1 MAGASSEYDVIV
13 VGGGNAA
20 LCAALAAREQGARV
34 IVLER
39 APQHMRGG
47 NSRHTRNLRCAHD
60 ADASPMTGVYTEA
73 EFLEDLIG
81 VTGSPANHDLT
92 RLLLKASRDVP
103 RWMAARGAR
112 WQAPIAGTL
121 ALSRTN
127 LFFLGGGKA
136 LLNAYYDRIARQGVD
151 VLYETGVCD
160 LLLDGPR
167 LDGVVT
173 ADGRVIRGKAA
184 VIAAGGFE
192 ANLGWLADHW
202 GPAARNFIVRGT
214 PYNDGTLLR
223 LLLDK
228 GALAVGDPRE
238 FHGVAVD
245 ARAPKYDGGIATRVD
260 AIPLGIV
267 VNRLGRR
274 FYDEGEDLWPKRYA
288 IWGRLIAQQ
297 PGQIAFAVL
306 DARTID
312 SFIPPMF
319 PPITARSPGDLA
331 SHLDTQ
337 FGLDRAQFVRTVE
350 EYNEAARH
358 NTQIDPT
365 VLDGVATRGLH
376 PPKSNWALPID
387 RPPFY
392 AFPTRPGIT
401 FTYMGVAVDTCARV
415 LQRNGAPFRNL
426 YAAGEIMA
434 GNILTRGYLAGI
446 GMTIGTVFGRI
457 AGAEAARYAAR

>member
-1 MAGASSEYDVIV
+1 MSRASSEYDVIV

-60 ADASPMTGVYTEA
+60 AQVSYMTGVYTEA

-81 VTGSPANHDLT
+81 VTGTPLNHDLT
-92 RLLLKASRDVP
+92 RLLVQASRDVP
-103 RWMAARGAR
+103 HWMAARGAR

-136 LLNAYYDRIARQGVD
+136 LLNAYYDRIARLGVD
-151 VLYETGVCD
+151 VLYDTGVVD
-160 LLLDGPR
+160 LLLDGPH
-167 LDGVVT
+167 LEGVVT
-173 ADGRVIRGKAA
+173 ADGGVIRGKAA

-192 ANLGWLADHW
+192 ANLDWLSDHW

-214 PYNDGTLLR
+214 PYNDGTLLH
-223 LLLDK
+223 LLLGK

-312 SFIPPMF
+312 GFIPPMF
-319 PPITARSPGDLA
+319 PPLTARSLVDLA
-331 SHLDTQ
+331 GQLDAQ
-337 FGLDRAQFVRTVE
+337 FGLDRMEFVRTVE
-350 EYNEAARH
+350 EFNQATRH
-358 NTQIDPT
+358 NTHIQPD
-365 VLDGVATRGLH
+365 VLDGASTRGLH
-376 PPKSNWALPID
+376 PPKSNWALPIEH
-387 RPPFY
+387 PPFH

-401 FTYMGVAVDTCARV
+401 FTYLGVAADACARV
-415 LQRNGAPFRNL
+415 LQKDGTPFRNL

-457 AGAEAARYAAR
+457 AGTEAVRHATR